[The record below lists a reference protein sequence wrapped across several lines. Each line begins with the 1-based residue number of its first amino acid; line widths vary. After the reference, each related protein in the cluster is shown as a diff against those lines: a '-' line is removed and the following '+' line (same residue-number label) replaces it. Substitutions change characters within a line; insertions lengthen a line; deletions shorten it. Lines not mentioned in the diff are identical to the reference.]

1 MLKNHPIEL
10 SVLETSTL
18 FDDKFFADSKND
30 ATAAILFNPCQEELK
45 KLSNLK
51 CKAFI
56 LTNKLQIEVSGR
68 DT

>member
-1 MLKNHPIEL
+1 MPNDRMIEL
-10 SVLETSTL
+10 SILETSSL
-18 FDDKFFADSKND
+18 IDDKFFADSKND

-45 KLSNLK
+45 KLWNLK